1 MRVVLLTLGLTLGS
15 GCMTYSLYDGEKRP
29 KEELATLALGVIVEV
44 DGQDLQYL
52 TGHDL
57 LVLPGRHKLGLA
69 GDNGKGFPAA
79 CIFDVALKAGH
90 VYAGEVKSNPA
101 GKVKS
106 PVISV
111 VDRTADQVVARKPPL
126 PAARAKTRAKAA
138 VPARPARAAQTDNA
152 APAPRGQTLAP
163 ETLAE
168 LRRLRQLK
176 TDGLITHE
184 EYLQRGHALVDGS

>member
-1 MRVVLLTLGLTLGS
+1 MRVVLLTLGLALGS

-29 KEELATLALGVIVEV
+29 KEELATLRLGVIVEV

-52 TGHDL
+52 SGHDL

-69 GDNGKGFPAA
+69 GDGGKGSPAT
-79 CIFDVALKAGH
+79 CLLDVALKAGH
-90 VYAGEVKSNPA
+90 VYAGEVKPNPA
-101 GKVKS
+101 GKGKS
-106 PVISV
+106 PVIAI
-111 VDRTADQVVARKPPL
+111 VDQTADQVVARKPPL

-138 VPARPARAAQTDNA
+138 APAQPARAAKTA
-152 APAPRGQTLAP
+152 TGAPARRNQTLAP

-176 TDGLITHE
+176 TDGVITHD
-184 EYLQRGHALVDGS
+184 EYLRRGHALVGGI